1 MSTQPQQTQALAVKP
16 ETSPLILKMANEWQ
30 ISPATMINTLKA
42 TIFPQLD
49 RDKKP
54 VVVSNEQVIAFLQ
67 VCHEYHLNPWV
78 KEIYAF
84 PTKGGGIVPMVPI
97 DGWAAIINRNPNM
110 DGIEFIDEWELTPEG
125 VRKSVIPFSTTCVIY
140 RKDRSHPTK
149 VTEYYHECRQQGK
162 EPWEKWPARMLRH
175 KAMIQCGRVA
185 FSLSGI
191 YDPDEAERIAEVG
204 GDEKQ
209 VISRPTRASA
219 APTTVVQAAVSTP
232 TTGEASKG
240 GSTAQRQPA
249 SASSECL
256 CLCCKSGNCVCSSRE
271 DEFDRC
277 GCAQCKFNTAAPP
290 AEVKKEEPRPTSAAA
305 DSPTQSPS
313 DAAHGSQ
320 PSSEELFGP
329 QPGQG
334 KAKLEGPYVE
344 NKARTKLIIAA
355 KAVGWN
361 VQKDSHDDQLHKF
374 LKEKY
379 GIESLTEI
387 PASLF
392 DQILKEVGN
401 SGAVKMNL
409 K

>member
-1 MSTQPQQTQALAVKP
+1 MSTQPQQPQAIQKV
-16 ETSPLILKMANEWQ
+16 ETSPLILQMAAEWK
-30 ISPATMINTLKA
+30 ISPVTMINTLKA

-97 DGWAAIINRNPNM
+97 DGWATIINRNPNM
-110 DGIEFIDEWELTPEG
+110 DGIEFIDEWEMTPDG

-149 VTEYYHECRQQGK
+149 VTEYFHECKQPGK

-204 GDEKQ
+204 DDKQ
-209 VISRPTRASA
+209 PITRPTRASA
-219 APTTVVQAAVSTP
+219 TIEAQPVSTTVAQAAVAEQ
-232 TTGEASKG
+232 TTGEVSKG
-240 GSTAQRQPA
+240 GSTAQHQPA
-249 SASSECL
+249 PTSSGCF
-256 CLCCKSGNCVCSSRE
+256 CACCKSGHCSCATL
-271 DEFDRC
+271 DEFNRC
-277 GCAQCKFNTAAPP
+277 GCSQCKFNVGAPP
-290 AEVKKEEPRPTSAAA
+290 VETVKNEPANENAGPSAQPT
-305 DSPTQSPS
+305 
-313 DAAHGSQ
+313 GG
-320 PSSEELFGP
+320 ELFGP
-329 QPGQG
+329 GPDAQSSKPAGPYITQ
-334 KAKLEGPYVE
+334 KQLAKLVIAS
-344 NKARTKLIIAA
+344 KASGIEVKKDDHTD
-355 KAVGWN
+355 AVH
-361 VQKDSHDDQLHKF
+361 QFLLKD
-374 LKEKY
+374 Y
-379 GIESLTEI
+379 GIASMSEI
-387 PASLF
+387 PQSLF
-392 DQILKEVGN
+392 EEILKKASNLGP
-401 SGAVKMNL
+401 VKLNA